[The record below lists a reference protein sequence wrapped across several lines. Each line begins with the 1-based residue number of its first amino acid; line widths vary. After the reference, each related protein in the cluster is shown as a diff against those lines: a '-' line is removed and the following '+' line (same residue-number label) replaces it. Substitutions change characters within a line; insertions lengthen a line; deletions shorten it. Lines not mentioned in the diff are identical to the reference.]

1 MTNEDNESAG
11 PLAGMR
17 VVDLTTI
24 LLGPVATQM
33 LGDLGADV
41 IRVESPGGDVFR
53 GAGPPPVEDGMGALF
68 LTNNRNKRG
77 IVLDLK
83 DPRGLEAMMRL
94 LESADAF
101 VHNMRPQ
108 AIDRLGLDYAAVSAR
123 SPSIVYCGSFG
134 FRRSGPYGHKP
145 AYDDMMQAASGLAAL
160 QAVDGE
166 PRHVKSVIADKVTGV
181 HVAVAVLAALVHR
194 ARTGE
199 GQCIEVPMFE
209 TLVAFNMLEHLY
221 GKTYEPPRGSTGYP
235 RALSPDRRP
244 YRTRD
249 GWVGAL
255 PYTDAQWAA
264 LFEIAKRP
272 DLAEDPR
279 FATLPSRLAHI
290 DDRAVIAGDTNEYV
304 GGDRSTVSSA
314 SLGVDA
320 AENHGEKS
328 GGEHH
333 ADRRHAVGAH
343 RPHRAPAEGG
353 ADHVAQAPEEDEARV
368 DADQIRSLEAGADH
382 CHRDHEEAADRDA
395 HHQHHRPGGDDVT
408 HRRGKAGDAQHGD
421 EHARREQFAPVH
433 VVGEPADRDLPAH
446 RAEHEHREQ
455 EGRSVRVEALLDAVY
470 RKQSENARVDEPEH
484 ERRQHEGGGDA
495 QEVAHPG
502 AGLAA
507 HHRRRAPGEGERN
520 QGESDHRHAQVERRP
535 GLAAQDRNRERSD
548 RESGVQEHPLHPDEA
563 PAGAVAGHLVDP
575 DVAGGEREI
584 GGQTEAEADRKPR
597 PHVGKDGEK
606 EKAHRHAGDAD
617 RHHRDGAHAADQARR
632 EGRDDHYRHHLDRGA
647 QPVQPGRHTLPLEE
661 DREQG
666 PGEAQRDRHGSGRGD
681 AREDASSPCGLGTIC
696 QCAGPG

>member
-1 MTNEDNESAG
+1 MTDENSESTG

-17 VVDLTTI
+17 IVDLTTI

-41 IRVESPGGDVFR
+41 IRVEAPGGDVFR

-94 LESADAF
+94 LASADAF

-108 AIDRLGLDYAAVSAR
+108 AIDRLGLDYAAVSAC

-166 PRHVKSVIADKVTGV
+166 PRYVKSVIADKVTGV

-221 GKTYEPPRGSTGYP
+221 GKTYEPSRGPTGYP

-290 DDRAVIAGDTNEYV
+290 DEVYATLGELLAERTTAEWLEAFDAANIPSMPVNHPDQLIDDPHLAATGFWQTVEHPDLGTLRFPGIAAQFSKTPGAIRRAAP
-304 GGDRSTVSSA
+304 A
-314 SLGVDA
+314 LGEHSVEVLTEIGYEGAEVDA
-320 AENHGEKS
+320 L
-328 GGEHH
+328 
-333 ADRRHAVGAH
+333 V
-343 RPHRAPAEGG
+343 
-353 ADHVAQAPEEDEARV
+353 
-368 DADQIRSLEAGADH
+368 EAGVTVD
-382 CHRDHEEAADRDA
+382 
-395 HHQHHRPGGDDVT
+395 GG
-408 HRRGKAGDAQHGD
+408 
-421 EHARREQFAPVH
+421 
-433 VVGEPADRDLPAH
+433 L
-446 RAEHEHREQ
+446 
-455 EGRSVRVEALLDAVY
+455 
-470 RKQSENARVDEPEH
+470 
-484 ERRQHEGGGDA
+484 
-495 QEVAHPG
+495 
-502 AGLAA
+502 
-507 HHRRRAPGEGERN
+507 
-520 QGESDHRHAQVERRP
+520 
-535 GLAAQDRNRERSD
+535 
-548 RESGVQEHPLHPDEA
+548 
-563 PAGAVAGHLVDP
+563 
-575 DVAGGEREI
+575 
-584 GGQTEAEADRKPR
+584 
-597 PHVGKDGEK
+597 
-606 EKAHRHAGDAD
+606 
-617 RHHRDGAHAADQARR
+617 
-632 EGRDDHYRHHLDRGA
+632 
-647 QPVQPGRHTLPLEE
+647 
-661 DREQG
+661 
-666 PGEAQRDRHGSGRGD
+666 
-681 AREDASSPCGLGTIC
+681 
-696 QCAGPG
+696 

>member
-1 MTNEDNESAG
+1 MTNPNNESTG

-41 IRVESPGGDVFR
+41 IRVESPGGDVLR

-83 DPRGLEAMMRL
+83 NSRGLEAMMRL

-108 AIDRLGLDYAAVSAR
+108 AIDRLGLDYASVSAR

-134 FRRSGPYGHKP
+134 FHRSGPYGHKP

-166 PRHVKSVIADKVTGV
+166 PRYVKSVIADKVTGV

-279 FATLPSRLAHI
+279 FANVSSRLAHI
-290 DDRAVIAGDTNEYV
+290 DEVYSTLGELLAERTTAEWLEAFDAANIPSMPVNHPDDLVDDPHLAATGFWQTMEHAELGTLRFPGIPAQFSKTPGAIRRAAP
-304 GGDRSTVSSA
+304 A
-314 SLGVDA
+314 LGEHSVEVLTEIGYERAEVDA
-320 AENHGEKS
+320 L
-328 GGEHH
+328 
-333 ADRRHAVGAH
+333 V
-343 RPHRAPAEGG
+343 
-353 ADHVAQAPEEDEARV
+353 
-368 DADQIRSLEAGADH
+368 EAGVTV
-382 CHRDHEEAADRDA
+382 DR
-395 HHQHHRPGGDDVT
+395 
-408 HRRGKAGDAQHGD
+408 
-421 EHARREQFAPVH
+421 
-433 VVGEPADRDLPAH
+433 
-446 RAEHEHREQ
+446 
-455 EGRSVRVEALLDAVY
+455 
-470 RKQSENARVDEPEH
+470 
-484 ERRQHEGGGDA
+484 
-495 QEVAHPG
+495 
-502 AGLAA
+502 
-507 HHRRRAPGEGERN
+507 
-520 QGESDHRHAQVERRP
+520 RRP
-535 GLAAQDRNRERSD
+535 G
-548 RESGVQEHPLHPDEA
+548 
-563 PAGAVAGHLVDP
+563 
-575 DVAGGEREI
+575 
-584 GGQTEAEADRKPR
+584 
-597 PHVGKDGEK
+597 
-606 EKAHRHAGDAD
+606 
-617 RHHRDGAHAADQARR
+617 
-632 EGRDDHYRHHLDRGA
+632 
-647 QPVQPGRHTLPLEE
+647 
-661 DREQG
+661 
-666 PGEAQRDRHGSGRGD
+666 
-681 AREDASSPCGLGTIC
+681 
-696 QCAGPG
+696 

>member
-41 IRVESPGGDVFR
+41 IRAESPSGDVFR

-166 PRHVKSVIADKVTGV
+166 PRYVKSVIADKVTGV

-221 GKTYEPPRGSTGYP
+221 GKTYEPPGIDGLSARALPRPVPLPHPRRLGGRSALHRRAVGGAVRDREAAGPGRRPALRNPAEPP
-235 RALSPDRRP
+235 RAL
-244 YRTRD
+244 RD
-249 GWVGAL
+249 
-255 PYTDAQWAA
+255 
-264 LFEIAKRP
+264 
-272 DLAEDPR
+272 
-279 FATLPSRLAHI
+279 
-290 DDRAVIAGDTNEYV
+290 
-304 GGDRSTVSSA
+304 
-314 SLGVDA
+314 
-320 AENHGEKS
+320 
-328 GGEHH
+328 
-333 ADRRHAVGAH
+333 H
-343 RPHRAPAEGG
+343 RPRG
-353 ADHVAQAPEEDEARV
+353 
-368 DADQIRSLEAGADH
+368 H
-382 CHRDHEEAADRDA
+382 CR
-395 HHQHHRPGGDDVT
+395 
-408 HRRGKAGDAQHGD
+408 
-421 EHARREQFAPVH
+421 
-433 VVGEPADRDLPAH
+433 
-446 RAEHEHREQ
+446 
-455 EGRSVRVEALLDAVY
+455 
-470 RKQSENARVDEPEH
+470 
-484 ERRQHEGGGDA
+484 
-495 QEVAHPG
+495 
-502 AGLAA
+502 
-507 HHRRRAPGEGERN
+507 
-520 QGESDHRHAQVERRP
+520 
-535 GLAAQDRNRERSD
+535 
-548 RESGVQEHPLHPDEA
+548 
-563 PAGAVAGHLVDP
+563 
-575 DVAGGEREI
+575 
-584 GGQTEAEADRKPR
+584 
-597 PHVGKDGEK
+597 
-606 EKAHRHAGDAD
+606 
-617 RHHRDGAHAADQARR
+617 
-632 EGRDDHYRHHLDRGA
+632 
-647 QPVQPGRHTLPLEE
+647 
-661 DREQG
+661 
-666 PGEAQRDRHGSGRGD
+666 
-681 AREDASSPCGLGTIC
+681 
-696 QCAGPG
+696 